1 MRASASSCRADQGL
15 GMSATPLVKPLSAPL
30 GAEIGDVDLT
40 QPLSSDAVE
49 ALHAAWRDRLV
60 LVIRNQRLSDPEL
73 LAFSRYWGE
82 LDPPGPNPY
91 GRSFIPAHPE
101 INVISN
107 VVENG
112 RPIGNLGAGEA
123 VWHADMTYVEVP
135 PKAAILYA
143 LEVPPGEGNT
153 YFADMFA
160 AYAALPEHLK
170 TAADGK
176 VAVHD
181 ASRNSAG
188 MLRKGYQEVTDVR
201 ETVGARHPL
210 VRTDPRT
217 ARKALF
223 LGRRPNA
230 YVVGLSVAES
240 DALLDALWA
249 HAAEPRF
256 AVCHEWEVG
265 DLLMWNNL
273 SVLHR
278 RDEFDPNSRRVMHRT
293 QIRGDERVA

>member
-1 MRASASSCRADQGL
+1 MAISIRNLDAA
-15 GMSATPLVKPLSAPL
+15 L
-30 GAEIGDVDLT
+30 GAEVRGIDLSKALAQCEVDAIE
-40 QPLSSDAVE
+40 D
-49 ALHAAWRDRLV
+49 AWRRRLV
-60 LVIRNQRLSDPEL
+60 IVIKGQRLTDPQL
-73 LAFSRYWGE
+73 LAFSGRFGE

-91 GRSFIPAHPE
+91 GEPLNKEFPE

-107 VVENG
+107 VIENG
-112 RPIGNLGAGEA
+112 KPIGNLGAGEA
-123 VWHADMTYVEVP
+123 VWHADMTYIDVP

-143 LEVPPGEGNT
+143 LEVPPGQGNT

-160 AYAALPEHLK
+160 AYEALPEALK
-170 TAADGK
+170 RAAQGK
-176 VAVHD
+176 VAIHD

-188 MLRKGYQEVTDVR
+188 MLRKGFKEVTDVR
-201 ETVGARHPL
+201 QTVGARHPL
-210 VRTDPRT
+210 VRTDPQT
-217 ARKALF
+217 GRKALF

-230 YVVGLSVAES
+230 YVVGLDVAES

-249 HAAEPRF
+249 HVAEPRF
-256 AVCHEWEVG
+256 AFCHEWEVG

-293 QIRGDERVA
+293 QIKGTERVA